1 MKSTVSDQAAR
12 TYKIASVLL
21 QYPTQEL
28 FAGLDVLDEAC
39 RQTGRK
45 SRPAFAAHL
54 QWLRATDPEEIVDQY
69 VQTFDLKRR
78 TALYLTYF
86 RFGDTRKRG
95 MAMLAFKTAY
105 RRAGFEP
112 TEDELPDYLPL
123 VLDFSA
129 LNSLGQ
135 DLLVRHRGDL
145 EVLRRGLEKR
155 ESPYMHVIEAVQ
167 AQLPG
172 LGRREIAQVTK
183 AWRDGPP
190 KEDVGLEPFA
200 PPEYIEGARR

>member
-1 MKSTVSDQAAR
+1 MRNSVSKGFAR
-12 TYKIASVLL
+12 TAKLASILL

-28 FAGLDVLDEAC
+28 ISGLDRLEAEAAKAPKHSAAGLASTLSWMRSV
-39 RQTGRK
+39 
-45 SRPAFAAHL
+45 PA
-54 QWLRATDPEEIVDQY
+54 EELVDHY
-69 VQTFDLKRR
+69 VQTFDLRR
-78 TALYLTYF
+78 RCALYLTYF
-86 RFGDTRKRG
+86 RFGDTRNRG

-105 RRAGFEP
+105 RTAGFEP

-123 VLDFSA
+123 VLEFASMSA
-129 LNSLGQ
+129 TGK

-145 EVLRRGLEKR
+145 ELLRRGLDKR
-155 ESPYMHVIEAVQ
+155 ESPYATVIEAVS

-172 LGRREIAQVTK
+172 LGRREVAQVTK

-200 PPEYIEGARR
+200 PPEYMQGGRR

>member
-1 MKSTVSDQAAR
+1 MRSSVSDQAAR

-28 FAGLDVLDEAC
+28 FAGLDVLDDAC
-39 RQTGRK
+39 RRTGRK
-45 SRPAFAAHL
+45 SRPALQMHL
-54 QWLRATDPEEIVDQY
+54 QWLRDNTAEDIVDEY
-69 VQTFDLKRR
+69 VQTFDLRRR

-105 RRAGFEP
+105 RRAGFDP

-129 LNSLGQ
+129 MDSLGQ

-145 EVLRRGLEKR
+145 EVLRRGLDQR
-155 ESPYMHVIEAVQ
+155 ESSYAHVIEAVQ